1 MLCMKKKEHG
11 YMKEEHT
18 KEGDGKMIKY
28 TCEYPGCGFAR
39 EDLESDEHLNLR

>member
-1 MLCMKKKEHG
+1 MHEKEG
-11 YMKEEHT
+11 TRIYEGRDT

-39 EDLESDEHLNLR
+39 EDLESDEHLNLS

>member
-1 MLCMKKKEHG
+1 MRKKEHG

-18 KEGDGKMIKY
+18 RGGDGKMIKY